1 MIKVLLEHGADPS
14 RPTHIGNPMAE
25 ACAAQTPEVVEA
37 LEEAGG
43 RYNPRIGK
51 MQLITAAAAEGNE
64 AMVKY
69 FIEKGAD
76 LNITYS
82 SGSYLT
88 NGPPLW
94 SATE

>member
-1 MIKVLLEHGADPS
+1 
-14 RPTHIGNPMAE
+14 
-25 ACAAQTPEVVEA
+25 
-37 LEEAGG
+37 
-43 RYNPRIGK
+43 
-51 MQLITAAAAEGNE
+51 MQLISAAAAEGNE

-88 NGPPLW
+88 NGPPLLV
-94 SATE
+94 SNRIKKTQSGKATAKGRRKP